1 MSNFLNNCIV
11 QLFDHIEAKCGIKL
25 VTFTDKD
32 LQGQQGQGSD
42 KQGYMVDYNNKGNGT
57 VYKYLYDPGLSF
69 NFRFHQYLA
78 DINFVYHNK
87 PWVTLMFS
95 TGAVKP
101 LTYVLSHK
109 YEGIQ
114 YVTKP
119 DADDNTGEDIVPY
132 KTRRVS
138 VPMQIAIVSNNI
150 SYLYENLEKMASYFD
165 RFINF
170 PYNQTIRYDGKNVM
184 QWQCIGQCTNI
195 TQSEVSKLD
204 TETRGTIVTA
214 TFNFNLIHWITD
226 APETPLHLLEKIILE
241 VRDGSV
247 DGPLIT
253 TEIIE

>member
-1 MSNFLNNCIV
+1 MTNFLNNCIV
-11 QLFDHIEAKCGIKL
+11 QLFDHIESKCGIKL
-25 VTFTDKD
+25 VTFTDRD
-32 LQGQQGQGSD
+32 LAGSKPSD
-42 KQGYMVDYNNKGNGT
+42 RQDYMIDYNNKAKGT

-78 DINFVYHNK
+78 DINFVHHDK
-87 PWVTLMFS
+87 PWITLMFS
-95 TGAVKP
+95 TGPVKP

-114 YVTKP
+114 YVFKP
-119 DADDNTGEDIVPY
+119 DDSQDIIPY

-138 VPMQIAIVSNNI
+138 VPMQIAFVSNNI
-150 SYLYENLEKMASYFD
+150 SYLYENLEKIASYFD

-195 TQSEVSKLD
+195 TPADVSKLD

-214 TFNFNLIHWITD
+214 TYNFNLVHWITD
-226 APETPLHLLEKIILE
+226 APETPLHILEKIILE
-241 VRDGSV
+241 LREDTV
-247 DGPLIT
+247 DGKLIDLY
-253 TEIIE
+253 IIE

>member
-1 MSNFLNNCIV
+1 MTNYINNCIV
-11 QLFDHIEAKCGIKL
+11 QLLDYIEATCGLKF
-25 VTFTDKD
+25 VTFTDRD
-32 LQGQQGQGSD
+32 LVGSSSYGKQQ
-42 KQGYMVDYNNKGNGT
+42 YMASYNAGAKGT

-78 DINFVYHNK
+78 DINFVHHDK

-114 YVTKP
+114 YVLKP
-119 DADDNTGEDIVPY
+119 DNTDDIIPY

-138 VPMQIAIVSNNI
+138 VPMQIALISNNI

-170 PYNQTIRYDGKNVM
+170 PYHQTIRYDGKNVM

-195 TQSEVSKLD
+195 TPVDVAKLD

-214 TFNFNLIHWITD
+214 TYNFNLIHWITD
-226 APETPLHLLEKIILE
+226 APETPLNLLEKIILE
-241 VRDGSV
+241 VRAETV
-247 DGPLIT
+247 DGPLIH